1 MAGHPRVEES
11 SWKLVASPIRD
22 RSAQGPGGRSA
33 TLGRPQQESSSSGDA
48 RPSGRAIASVRTVA
62 E

>member
-33 TLGRPQQESSSSGDA
+33 TLGTPPAGIILI
-48 RPSGRAIASVRTVA
+48 G
-62 E
+62 